1 MHFLIDFLS
10 ILMFV
15 CLFVR
20 IPIVQSKTM
29 LRWLSLPIKQ
39 MEEYS
44 DLDYRDIL
52 NTLFSSLKSA
62 FPHGLRATQFINFI
76 SQPVI

>member
-10 ILMFV
+10 ICLFV
-15 CLFVR
+15 CLFDNF
-20 IPIVQSKTM
+20 IQYKTM